1 MTRNSRKHWILF
13 FVLAPLVLLVLAP
26 AAQAQVSVVVAK
38 SSANAPSGD
47 DIKAIFLAIKAQWPG
62 GGKVV
67 LLDQPESTL
76 ADSFY
81 TKLLGKSVNQV
92 RKDWTKLILSGQIAA
107 PTKCSNDDSVKKQ
120 LAGNPNAIGFI
131 ATSALDDSVKEVLR
145 VQ

>member
-1 MTRNSRKHWILF
+1 MTRNSQKHWILF